1 MEKRKRNNF
10 HPLFI
15 VLGAVLLLAGLALVI
30 NYRQPEADREGNA
43 AVGMIPAEMN
53 KPAPQLAL
61 VDLSGDAV
69 SLDDYAGQVV
79 FVNHWATWCPPCRA
93 EMPELEAYYRA
104 HREEGFTLVAIN
116 AGESADDVRPFV
128 EELDLSFPVWVDPQG
143 EAMRAF
149 GVNGLPT
156 SFVIDG
162 SGTIVQ
168 AWPGAVT
175 LEQLEEHV
183 TPLLK
188 Q

>member
-1 MEKRKRNNF
+1 MTKRNSF
-10 HPLFI
+10 RPFLI

-30 NYRQPEADREGNA
+30 NYRQPEADTDGDGG
-43 AVGMIPAEMN
+43 VGMIPAKMD

-61 VDLSGDAV
+61 VDLSGDSV
-69 SLDDYAGQVV
+69 SLDDYAGKVV

-104 HREEGFTLVAIN
+104 HREEGFTLIAIN
-116 AGESADDVRPFV
+116 AGESAKDVKPFV
-128 EELDLSFPVWVDPQG
+128 EDLDLSLPVWIDLQG

-156 SFVIDG
+156 SFVIDQ

-168 AWPGAVT
+168 AWPGAIT

-183 TPLLK
+183 TPLLN

>member
-1 MEKRKRNNF
+1 MSKQKRNNLR
-10 HPLFI
+10 PLYI
-15 VLGAVLLLAGLALVI
+15 ALGGILLLAVIALVV
-30 NYRQPEADREGNA
+30 NYTQPEADTDE
-43 AVGMIPAEMN
+43 AVGMIPAQMD
-53 KPAPQLAL
+53 KPAPELDL
-61 VDLSGDAV
+61 VDLSGDSV
-69 SLDDYAGQVV
+69 SLDDLAGQVV

-93 EMPELEAYYRA
+93 EMPELEAYYQA

-116 AGESADDVRPFV
+116 AGEPAEDVKPFV

-149 GVNGLPT
+149 GVSGLPT

-183 TPLLK
+183 TPLLS